1 MTKNPSQVGPQTM
14 KIDNPRVGDMHF
26 DGPDRSIIVPVLGE
40 LQNHQF
46 WSVFMGEKF
55 SKKKHFFEV
64 DFYMS
69 LG

>member
-1 MTKNPSQVGPQTM
+1 M

-26 DGPDRSIIVPVLGE
+26 NVPDRSVIVPGLGD

-46 WSVFMGEKF
+46 WSFFMGKKI
-55 SKKKHFFEV
+55 SKKKNIFEV

-69 LG
+69 MGQIFELISFI